1 MKPGAGGGAGR
12 MQTPSSSDFQHLAR
26 DGAHNHPPYGR
37 SQDDLNLTPRSHYA
51 NPIMGVSGNWAAG
64 GVHGGPGYPHGRGGG
79 GHPGDFFA
87 SNGSGGNGGGLNSH
101 HLDRS
106 PRPLQH
112 MHSRDDLDALRPRKT
127 RRTGPSFDGDGQHPN
142 GQERSSSAQGFLA
155 VSPRP
160 NGNGNG
166 GAEGG
171 FMGERGGYLNTAGV
185 YAGPDEVPPAA
196 PRRLVSRHNTPSR
209 PERSGAKHTGNGG
222 DAGGGDDGGKRGGH
236 LMNLDP
242 AAMDTDGGGG
252 QGFQLAAHGFYAAMS
267 PVVAPGRA
275 APGFGGGGHGRRGHH
290 RHSSSG
296 TSGDLGAG
304 GSQWRMGEVSPD
316 EPAVLQGDS
325 PSSSRSG
332 GGSSTGG
339 AGGGG
344 ILGAGGLG
352 LTAHA
357 MSRMEQVRENG
368 RTMRRVF
375 RYFGRKGVTGFCCC
389 PRVPPVQDG
398 SERQL
403 EICYWW
409 MYVCIPSVLFFMFV
423 PDSARLL
430 YPFDGT

>member
-1 MKPGAGGGAGR
+1 MKPGAGGGGGGGR

-37 SQDDLNLTPRSHYA
+37 SQDDLNLTPRSHFA
-51 NPIMGVSGNWAAG
+51 NNPIMGGGGNGNWAAG
-64 GVHGGPGYPHGRGGG
+64 GVHGGPGGGGGYPHGRGGG
-79 GHPGDFFA
+79 VHPGDFFA
-87 SNGSGGNGGGLNSH
+87 SNGSGGNGGGGLNPH

-127 RRTGPSFDGDGQHPN
+127 RRTGPSFDGDDHQRNN
-142 GQERSSSAQGFLA
+142 GHERSSSAQGFLA

-160 NGNGNG
+160 NGNSNGN

-185 YAGPDEVPPAA
+185 FAGPDEVPPAA

-209 PERSGAKHTGNGG
+209 PERSGAKNNGNGG
-222 DAGGGDDGGKRGGH
+222 GDGGGGGGDDGGKRGGH

-242 AAMDTDGGGG
+242 SAMDTDGGGG

-275 APGFGGGGHGRRGHH
+275 APGFGGGGGGHGHGRRGHH
-290 RHSSSG
+290 RHSSSS

-304 GSQWRMGEVSPD
+304 GAQWRVGEVSPD

-332 GGSSTGG
+332 GGSSTSG

-344 ILGAGGLG
+344 GGGIGLG
-352 LTAHA
+352 LTPHA
-357 MSRMEQVRENG
+357 FCRMEKARE
-368 RTMRRVF
+368 
-375 RYFGRKGVTGFCCC
+375 
-389 PRVPPVQDG
+389 
-398 SERQL
+398 
-403 EICYWW
+403 
-409 MYVCIPSVLFFMFV
+409 
-423 PDSARLL
+423 
-430 YPFDGT
+430 